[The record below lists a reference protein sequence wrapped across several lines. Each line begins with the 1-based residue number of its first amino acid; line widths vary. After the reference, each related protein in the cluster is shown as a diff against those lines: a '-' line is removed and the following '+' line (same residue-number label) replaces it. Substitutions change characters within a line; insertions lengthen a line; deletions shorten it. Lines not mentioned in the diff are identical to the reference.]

1 MVVVV
6 AVGTADI
13 KKKKRKCWFYLCGWV
28 VVDTDGQTVSM
39 LSVLWI
45 SKEERKKEKRK
56 KPIPVDV
63 DGRGAW
69 W

>member
-1 MVVVV
+1 MVV

-13 KKKKRKCWFYLCGWV
+13 KKKKRKCWFYLHGWE
-28 VVDTDGQTVSM
+28 VVDTDRETVSM
-39 LSVLWI
+39 LSVLRI

-56 KPIPVDV
+56 KTIPVDV
-63 DGRGAW
+63 DGRRAW

>member
-1 MVVVV
+1 M
-6 AVGTADI
+6 
-13 KKKKRKCWFYLCGWV
+13 
-28 VVDTDGQTVSM
+28 VDTDGETVSM

-56 KPIPVDV
+56 KTVPVDV
-63 DGRGAW
+63 DGRRVW